1 MHPPETQLALFAGDD
16 LRGFERWRIRRH
28 LNQCQQCSR
37 DVQALRSLR
46 EEVRQ
51 VSQELPDHLNWAR
64 LSGEITGN
72 IRVGLAAGEAIARFD
87 RPAAKSV
94 KSHSLGWNAAMVLSG
109 ATVVVMAV
117 LWVKLPQSDLD
128 HLRSAWQ
135 RIRYERI
142 GSVVRI
148 PGITQP
154 AAQDGVTIEAG
165 PSGIEV
171 KQNGN
176 SMSLLHRSSEAAVT
190 VSMQDSAG
198 ARYIDSDTGQATM
211 TKVYYA
217 P

>member
-16 LRGFERWRIRRH
+16 LRGLERWRISRH
-28 LNQCQQCSR
+28 LNQCPQCR
-37 DVQALRSLR
+37 REVQALQSIRQ
-46 EEVRQ
+46 EVRQ
-51 VSQELPDHLNWAR
+51 VSQELPEHVNWAR
-64 LSGEITGN
+64 LSDEITGN

-87 RPAAKSV
+87 RPAAKAA
-94 KSHSLGWNAAMVLSG
+94 KSHPLGWNAAMVLSA
-109 ATVVVMAV
+109 ATVVVLAV
-117 LWVKLPQSDLD
+117 LWIKLPQTDID
-128 HLRSAWQ
+128 HLRSAFQ

-154 AAQDGVTIEAG
+154 AAQEGVTIEAG
-165 PSGIEV
+165 PSGLEI

-176 SMSLLHRSSEAAVT
+176 AMSLLHPRSEATVT
-190 VSMQDSAG
+190 VSMQGSAG
-198 ARYIDSDTGQATM
+198 ARYIDADTGQATM